1 MKKNG
6 EISFTRKA
14 PKYWYTALHLCCLP
28 NPGSAAVALYTISYF
43 QICNLSDLLFNLL
56 CKLTGLNC
64 QSRAFQSRASSEL
77 WRVKGK
83 YNILHSNIKRSIIY
97 NKLEMVKQ
105 TFCLNIAFHGQ
116 VMTIL
121 QKRFPC

>member
-1 MKKNG
+1 MGRRFLSLEK
-6 EISFTRKA
+6 
-14 PKYWYTALHLCCLP
+14 LP
-28 NPGSAAVALYTISYF
+28 NIGILHSTFAVCQTLGPLLSLYTISYF
-43 QICNLSDLLFNLL
+43 QICNLSDILFNLL

-105 TFCLNIAFHGQ
+105 TFRLNIAFHGQ

-121 QKRFPC
+121 QKRLHR